1 MVSGGLVETKRP
13 LVRRFSALAGNQF
26 QGSRH
31 SDLHQEPSGGY
42 FPRVQEDIQMINRCL
57 AVGFLVMA
65 VFAMTLPAVAQTNS
79 MPMRTP
85 DGQPDISGTFTF
97 RTLTPLQRPSV
108 LGDNETLSEE
118 EAAEFEQAERIRLN
132 RDLFDPESGA
142 PSAGYQPRAEGGV
155 LSYNEFWYE
164 RGVELTSDKRTS
176 LIVDPP
182 NGRLPPQT
190 PEAQQASREA
200 QADRA
205 AHRYDSYENRS
216 LFDRCIMGFNAG
228 PPMTSGA
235 YNNNVQILQTPGY
248 VTILNEMVHNARII
262 PLDGRDHVDLPQF
275 SGSSRGHWEGD
286 TLVIETTNF
295 RGGQSRGSGPNMD
308 LVERFTR
315 IDPDTVAYEFT
326 VIDETVYT
334 RPWTAMMPL
343 RRIDGP
349 LYEYACH
356 EGNIGMYGILAGAR
370 VQEAKG
376 IPLRP

>member
-1 MVSGGLVETKRP
+1 MT
-13 LVRRFSALAGNQF
+13 
-26 QGSRH
+26 
-31 SDLHQEPSGGY
+31 
-42 FPRVQEDIQMINRCL
+42 NRCL
-57 AVGFLVMA
+57 AVGFLVIA
-65 VFAMTLPAVAQTNS
+65 VFVMTLPAVAQTNS
-79 MPMRTP
+79 MPMRTL

-97 RTLTPLQRPSV
+97 RTLTPLQRPAA
-108 LGDNETLSEE
+108 LGDNETLTEE
-118 EAAEFEQAERIRLN
+118 EAAEYEQAERIRLN
-132 RDLFDPESGA
+132 RDLFDPEAGA
-142 PSAGYQPRAEGGV
+142 PSAGYQPRAQGGV

-190 PEAQQASREA
+190 PDAQQASQEA
-200 QADRA
+200 RADRA

-235 YNNNVQILQTPGY
+235 YNNNVQIFQTPGY

-262 PLDGRDHVDLPQF
+262 PLDGRDHLDFPQF
-275 SGSSRGHWEGD
+275 SGSSRGHWDGD

-315 IDPDTVAYEFT
+315 IDPDTIAYEFT